1 MQGKFS
7 PKCPLSFLKLLQN
20 WWDQA
25 FCGFNRPQLLAPCW
39 IFFFFLLFSILVI
52 FGGKRGRR
60 RWWVKVGPKKR
71 TLDPSR
77 FYKNCNF
84 WNIIQTLFFKLNYYL
99 WWKCQQN
106 QIIFMGVKPKKHQK
120 RAISWILNHY
130 TKRSKFLT
138 WQTSNAIVMKLT
150 TTVYFQKTFNLV
162 KI

>member
-1 MQGKFS
+1 MSFV
-7 PKCPLSFLKLLQN
+7 LSKIAAKLVGPSILWIQ
-20 WWDQA
+20 QTTIT
-25 FCGFNRPQLLAPCW
+25 GSLLDLL
-39 IFFFFLLFSILVI
+39 FFLLFSILVI